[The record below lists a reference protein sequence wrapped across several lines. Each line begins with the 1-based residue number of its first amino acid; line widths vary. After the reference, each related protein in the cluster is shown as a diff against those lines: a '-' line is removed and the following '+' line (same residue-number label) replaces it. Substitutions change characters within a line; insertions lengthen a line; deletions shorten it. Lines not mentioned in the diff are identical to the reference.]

1 MVFGRKKSVS
11 DEERKKYK
19 LHMETLL
26 NESKSQM
33 NALRDKINSA
43 NISDEQKQEAFEML
57 DEAEGYLKSA
67 ENNINQ
73 NNWVE
78 ASKNILN
85 SQKLIEKCYKRV
97 SKSMRE

>member
-1 MVFGRKKSVS
+1 MLFRRKKSDS
-11 DEERKKYK
+11 DEEFKKLK
-19 LHMETLL
+19 LHMQTLL
-26 NESKSQM
+26 NDMKSKIDEFR
-33 NALRDKINSA
+33 NLIISA

-73 NNWVE
+73 NNMAE
-78 ASKNILN
+78 SKKNVLN

>member
-1 MVFGRKKSVS
+1 MLFGRKKSDS
-11 DEERKKYK
+11 DEEFKKYK
-19 LHMETLL
+19 LRMETLL

-33 NALRDKINSA
+33 NALRDKIKFV
-43 NISDEQKQEAFEML
+43 NISNELKQEVFKML

-85 SQKLIEKCYKRV
+85 SQKLIEKGYKRV
-97 SKSMRE
+97 FK